1 MGQTGGFQAVQSQLI
16 KDKGQR
22 CGDRILHQ
30 ALTGILLTH
39 PITHGTGLGDAASH
53 IGQSNTS
60 QQAVV
65 LAAENEKSITNA
77 IASIAAMATFV
88 VLSSHITVTTPTP
101 AVAAYEQ
108 VEIA

>member
-77 IASIAAMATFV
+77 IASIAAIAAQAQAVGVAGQFV
-88 VLSSHITVTTPTP
+88 LQPGRLP
-101 AVAAYEQ
+101 RG
-108 VEIA
+108 